1 MPHKYSNPPGV
12 PSPANYHHSVETPS
26 NCTFLYVAGQ
36 TGVDLNGNVPKGIEP
51 QAELAFEGIQRVLSA
66 SDYRLENVVFMKTFL
81 VNREDRP
88 GYQKVREMF
97 WGDIKPAST
106 FLIVSG
112 LADPNYLVEVECI
125 AAKPA

>member
-1 MPHKYSNPPGV
+1 MAMCIDNMLGGY
-12 PSPANYHHSVETPS
+12 E
-26 NCTFLYVAGQ
+26 
-36 TGVDLNGNVPKGIEP
+36 DNVPKGIES

-66 SDYRLENVVFMKTFL
+66 SEYRLEDVVFMKTFL

-88 GYQKVREMF
+88 GYQGVREIF

-112 LADPNYLVEVECI
+112 LADPNYLVEVECV